1 MQPIIFEKT
10 KFNRDDFHLDVNLEL
25 PGGKL
30 SVILGPSGSGK
41 TTLLDICAGFLQV
54 DAGRILFGGKD
65 ITRLPPQRR
74 NLGFVFQDYALFG
87 HLTVMDNV
95 AFGPRMRGCSRG
107 DARRIARKKLAMV
120 GLEEPAERRPDSLSG
135 GERQRVSLARAL
147 AADPGVLLL
156 DEPFSSLDAA
166 LRLKLRREV
175 RRIIDAS
182 GVTALLVT
190 HDQEEALALAD
201 YLAIMNNGSIVRH
214 GPPAELWSNPQ
225 NHFTAAFLGQKSW
238 LHIKAFTF
246 DGQNAITSAGQ
257 VRLSGEACGVR
268 LPAVIM
274 IRPQYL
280 KVSPYGP
287 LRGRLVSR
295 EFSAAG
301 WRLEL
306 MPESPGVNRL
316 EAEQLTALWP
326 DDTPPRI
333 GEVMA
338 FDVDPHGVRIIELL
352 RNS

>member
-1 MQPIIFEKT
+1 MHPIIFEKT

-41 TTLLDICAGFLQV
+41 TTLLDICAGFLKV
-54 DAGRILFGGKD
+54 DSGRVLFGGEN
-65 ITRLPPQRR
+65 IIRLPPQRR
-74 NLGFVFQDYALFG
+74 NIGFVFQDYALFG

-95 AFGPRMRGCSRG
+95 AFGPRMRGFSRAE
-107 DARRIARKKLAMV
+107 ARRIAREKLAMV

-135 GERQRVSLARAL
+135 GEKQRVSLARAL
-147 AADPGVLLL
+147 ATDPGILLL

-182 GVTALLVT
+182 GSTALLVT

-214 GPPAELWSNPQ
+214 GLPIDLWADPK

-238 LHIKAFTF
+238 LRIQAFTP
-246 DGQNAITSAGQ
+246 DGQSAITSAGL
-257 VRLSGEACGVR
+257 VRLPGEARGVR
-268 LPAVIM
+268 LPAVLM
-274 IRPQYL
+274 IRPQHL
-280 KVSPYGP
+280 KVSPHGP
-287 LRGRLVSR
+287 LRGKLVSK

-306 MPESPGVNRL
+306 MPENPGVNQVD
-316 EAEQLTALWP
+316 ADQLTAIWP
-326 DDTPPRI
+326 DVNPPRI
-333 GEVMA
+333 GTVIN
-338 FDVDPHGVRIIELL
+338 FDVNPDGVRVID
-352 RNS
+352 N